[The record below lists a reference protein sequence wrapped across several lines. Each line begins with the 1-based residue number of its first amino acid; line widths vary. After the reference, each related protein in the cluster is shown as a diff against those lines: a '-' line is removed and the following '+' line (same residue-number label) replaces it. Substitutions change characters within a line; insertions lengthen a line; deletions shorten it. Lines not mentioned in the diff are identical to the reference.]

1 MNFSNKR
8 ARHLPQVP
16 IIPMIDTMFFL
27 LVFFILTSLNVIRLE
42 GIPVNLPE
50 SKSTPSNINKKKIS
64 LTVNIKADHSIYV
77 NDVPTQGGNIG
88 PTILKVYARE
98 AKKANITPN
107 IQSQALVI
115 NAAAVVPHRMVVQA
129 IDQARG
135 VNVLK
140 FSIATTLD
148 DKPGQ
153 EPATVAHPK

>member
-27 LVFFILTSLNVIRLE
+27 LVFFILTSLNVIKLQ

-50 SKSTPSNINKKKIS
+50 SRPAQPQKQQKKIS
-64 LTVNIKADHSIYV
+64 LTINIKGDHSIYV

-88 PTILKVYARE
+88 PTLLKVYARE
-98 AKKANITPN
+98 TQKAHIPQN
-107 IQSQALVI
+107 IQSQAVVI
-115 NAAAVVPHRMVVQA
+115 NAAAIVPHRMVVQA

-153 EPATVAHPK
+153 EPAALN